1 MATVTSSRRA
11 TNTCAEDCYASPAP
25 KRQKRSSGSSTDSD
39 ETTNGIRVEDFRVG
53 GPYLCALPAMNFTIS
68 QQHPASTKW
77 NSQFER
83 DILYLLDRHSVHWKS
98 LNLVDR
104 RSARY
109 DDSGKTETVIVSAT
123 RTKQDSSWLDAC
135 LEIRAFFQSHGL
147 PTLNIEIIDARASR
161 EKYTFPVF
169 EDDKI
174 YSKWHDLSTR
184 ICERIGMEGWLSL
197 ECFRRGANPDR
208 GNNPPTIIL
217 TIPMGSPK
225 TWKIERDRITSLL
238 DAEGLQEV
246 AVEVLRSYIWRA
258 EVDLTSADLPDHAW
272 EQKAQLGMSIG
283 PHGSDFSGS
292 TFGGFLQLLHPST
305 KQWSTLG
312 VTCYHSIELE
322 HGGNDYSELSKET
335 KEWREKGMSVN
346 QAKAANILIDQP
358 ALKDHL
364 ERMNMIKRREAE
376 WMKSSLRKRIKDAM
390 TNDEFIIP
398 SDEASYKRTEA
409 AINKSLTIKDK
420 AENFFATGN
429 ALLGRVFAGSGYRTT
444 PNPDR
449 RQLDWAL
456 IQVVTPRIGSN
467 NVPPVSSYEDE
478 DGLGVFSGQLMS
490 QPLKNKIPHDSS
502 LYKIGRRTNFTAGR
516 YQALRSVHLQSWKID
531 DKGKKIVVVT
541 EEETVAPKKG
551 LRFSAEGD
559 SGSFI
564 FDEETKFVGLLFA
577 GNMDTG
583 VSYFTPSTILFED
596 IKAMTGALDVRVPL
610 S

>member
-1 MATVTSSRRA
+1 
-11 TNTCAEDCYASPAP
+11 
-25 KRQKRSSGSSTDSD
+25 
-39 ETTNGIRVEDFRVG
+39 
-53 GPYLCALPAMNFTIS
+53 
-68 QQHPASTKW
+68 
-77 NSQFER
+77 
-83 DILYLLDRHSVHWKS
+83 
-98 LNLVDR
+98 
-104 RSARY
+104 
-109 DDSGKTETVIVSAT
+109 
-123 RTKQDSSWLDAC
+123 
-135 LEIRAFFQSHGL
+135 
-147 PTLNIEIIDARASR
+147 
-161 EKYTFPVF
+161 
-169 EDDKI
+169 
-174 YSKWHDLSTR
+174 
-184 ICERIGMEGWLSL
+184 
-197 ECFRRGANPDR
+197 
-208 GNNPPTIIL
+208 
-217 TIPMGSPK
+217 
-225 TWKIERDRITSLL
+225 
-238 DAEGLQEV
+238 
-246 AVEVLRSYIWRA
+246 
-258 EVDLTSADLPDHAW
+258 
-272 EQKAQLGMSIG
+272 
-283 PHGSDFSGS
+283 
-292 TFGGFLQLLHPST
+292 
-305 KQWSTLG
+305 
-312 VTCYHSIELE
+312 
-322 HGGNDYSELSKET
+322 
-335 KEWREKGMSVN
+335 MSVN

-467 NVPPVSSYEDE
+467 NVSNPYFLIMKYFYAFFSVANNTFKVPPVSSYEDE